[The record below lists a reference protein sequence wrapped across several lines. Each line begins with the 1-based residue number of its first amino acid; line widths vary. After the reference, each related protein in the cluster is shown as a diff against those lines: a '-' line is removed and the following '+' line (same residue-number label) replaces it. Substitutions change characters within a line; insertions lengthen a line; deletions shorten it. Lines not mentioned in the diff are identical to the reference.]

1 MSVIWNAVTKYRVSC
16 NMRKLIS
23 PAMTLVPTT
32 LSHMAQ
38 QPTQGEKP

>member
-1 MSVIWNAVTKYRVSC
+1 MSVIWNAVTKYQVSC

-23 PAMTLVPTT
+23 QATTMVTKT

-38 QPTQGEKP
+38 QPTQGERP